1 MGTLAE
7 AFPFVQVS
15 TPGQGFG
22 DGVKGGK
29 KGLNESPDPQL
40 FSNLMAQY
48 ASVPMTEKEAKPPA
62 LERVFAALRGGL
74 SQLSPE
80 ALKLL
85 ASLKEGLQRE
95 APEALPLMK
104 EAADE
109 ALNAIPEEELRRLEA
124 LLSRAANRL
133 GMGEGGALAEA
144 GTQVQ
149 GTGAAER
156 ISLGASL
163 LSSQVLRTE
172 GPELDAKDGSA
183 DDEARPFASASAAA
197 GDSADD
203 GPSDADPVEGG
214 GAPLSPSVLAEVAV
228 LAEAAALQQGAAP
241 EGSGGR
247 PELKEVPAAR
257 DRGADSVSIALPP
270 DRPERAGEL
279 LSSEEEPLGEE
290 PLLSRFSGARREM
303 GRRIPVPAG
312 ENDAV
317 EQAAS
322 APEGDEGPGVGSAL
336 RSPREGTGREG
347 GRESGGDASRRRS
360 RGAEAARSHSSEE
373 LPRSAERTESRPDFQ
388 SFFDGILANRRP
400 AQPQAAPLEL
410 SRGAQPGELL
420 REGVENVV
428 RFARVNG
435 GHRASLIVDPPA
447 LGRVTV
453 ELSTGT
459 SGLEANIKV
468 SSEQVR
474 QLVQDQIVQ
483 LRMSLAQQGVQLA
496 QFSVDVQQ
504 DDGRRQQG
512 FLRGQGG
519 RRRARG
525 EASGED
531 DEAANAVFRVDLNQG
546 LLHWVG

>member
-1 MGTLAE
+1 M
-7 AFPFVQVS
+7 
-15 TPGQGFG
+15 
-22 DGVKGGK
+22 KGGK

-40 FSNLMAQY
+40 FSSLMAQY
-48 ASVPMTEKEAKPPA
+48 ASASLSAPGAEKEAEPPV
-62 LERVFAALRGGL
+62 LERVFDALKGGH

-85 ASLKEGLQRE
+85 ASLKEGLERE

-104 EAADE
+104 EAAE
-109 ALNAIPEEELRRLEA
+109 GALNAIPEEGLRRLEA

-133 GMGEGGALAEA
+133 EMGGALAE
-144 GTQVQ
+144 G
-149 GTGAAER
+149 GAAER
-156 ISLGASL
+156 SSLGASL
-163 LSSQVLRTE
+163 LSSLVMRT
-172 GPELDAKDGSA
+172 GDPEPNAKDGGA
-183 DDEARPFASASAAA
+183 DDEGRSFVGASAAA

-410 SRGAQPGELL
+410 SRGAQPGEVL

-512 FLRGQGG
+512 FSRGQGG

>member
-95 APEALPLMK
+95 AP
-104 EAADE
+104 
-109 ALNAIPEEELRRLEA
+109 EA

-247 PELKEVPAAR
+247 PELKEVPAAK
-257 DRGADSVSIALPP
+257 DRGADSTPIAVPP
-270 DRPERAGEL
+270 DRPEPAGEL
-279 LSSEEEPLGEE
+279 LAGEAGE
-290 PLLSRFSGARREM
+290 DPLLSRLPGARREM
-303 GRRIPVPAG
+303 GRKVSVSAEESEAG
-312 ENDAV
+312 

-322 APEGDEGPGVGSAL
+322 APDGDEGPGVGSAL
-336 RSPREGTGREG
+336 RSPHEGAGREG
-347 GRESGGDASRRRS
+347 GREPGGDASRRRS

-388 SFFDGILANRRP
+388 SFFDGILANRRS
-400 AQPQAAPLEL
+400 AQPSAAPLEL
-410 SRGAQPGELL
+410 SRGAQPGEVL

-435 GHRASLIVDPPA
+435 GHRANLIVDPPA
-447 LGRVTV
+447 LGRLTV
-453 ELSTGT
+453 ELATGT

-496 QFSVDVQQ
+496 QCSVDVQQ

>member
-7 AFPFVQVS
+7 AFPSVQVS

-22 DGVKGGK
+22 GEVKGGK
-29 KGLNESPDPQL
+29 KGLDEPSDPQL
-40 FSNLMAQY
+40 FSSLMAQY
-48 ASVPMTEKEAKPPA
+48 ASVPGTEREAEPPA
-62 LERVFAALRGGL
+62 LERVFAALKGGL
-74 SQLSPE
+74 FQLSPE

-95 APEALPLMK
+95 APEVLPLMK
-104 EAADE
+104 EAAEE

-133 GMGEGGALAEA
+133 GMGEGGALAEV
-144 GTQVQ
+144 GTQAQ

-156 ISLGASL
+156 ISFGASL

-172 GPELDAKDGSA
+172 GPELDTKDGSA
-183 DDEARPFASASAAA
+183 DDEDGLFA
-197 GDSADD
+197 GTSADGD
-203 GPSDADPVEGG
+203 PSDSDPVEGG
-214 GAPLSPSVLAEVAV
+214 GAPRALSL

-247 PELKEVPAAR
+247 PELKEVPAAK
-257 DRGADSVSIALPP
+257 DRGADSTPIAVPP
-270 DRPERAGEL
+270 DRPEPAGEL
-279 LSSEEEPLGEE
+279 LAGEAGE
-290 PLLSRFSGARREM
+290 DPLLSRLPGARREM
-303 GRRIPVPAG
+303 GRKVSVSAEESEAG
-312 ENDAV
+312 

-322 APEGDEGPGVGSAL
+322 APDGDEGPGVGSAL
-336 RSPREGTGREG
+336 RSPHEGAGREG
-347 GRESGGDASRRRS
+347 GREPGGDASRRRS

-388 SFFDGILANRRP
+388 FFFDGILANRRS
-400 AQPQAAPLEL
+400 AQPSAAPLEL
-410 SRGAQPGELL
+410 SRGAQPGEVL

-447 LGRVTV
+447 LGRLTV
-453 ELSTGT
+453 ELATGT

-512 FLRGQGG
+512 FSRGQGG

-531 DEAANAVFRVDLNQG
+531 DGAENAVFRVDLNQG
-546 LLHWVG
+546 LLHWVA

>member
-7 AFPFVQVS
+7 AFPSVQVS

-29 KGLNESPDPQL
+29 KGLGEPADPQL
-40 FSNLMAQY
+40 FSSLMAQY
-48 ASVPMTEKEAKPPA
+48 ASVPGTEREAEPPA
-62 LERVFAALRGGL
+62 LERVFEVLRGGL
-74 SQLSPE
+74 SRLSPE
-80 ALKLL
+80 ALKIL

-104 EAADE
+104 EAAEE
-109 ALNAIPEEELRRLEA
+109 ALSAIPEEELRRLEA

-133 GMGEGGALAEA
+133 GAEDGDALAEA
-144 GTQVQ
+144 GT
-149 GTGAAER
+149 GDAGAAER
-156 ISLGASL
+156 VSFRASQ
-163 LSSQVLRTE
+163 LSSPAFRTE
-172 GPELDAKDGSA
+172 DPGADGEDGGK
-183 DDEARPFASASAAA
+183 DDEGGFFADAADASNAAPA
-197 GDSADD
+197 
-203 GPSDADPVEGG
+203 EGG
-214 GAPLSPSVLAEVAV
+214 GAPVPPSI
-228 LAEAAALQQGAAP
+228 LAEAAVLQQGAMP
-241 EGSGGR
+241 EVSGCR
-247 PELKEVPAAR
+247 TELKEVPAAG
-257 DRGADSVSIALPP
+257 DRGADSMSITLPP
-270 DRPERAGEL
+270 DPAGEL
-279 LSSEEEPLGEE
+279 PAGEN
-290 PLLSRFSGARREM
+290 PSLSRLPGARRET
-303 GRRIPVPAG
+303 GRKVPLPGG
-312 ENDAV
+312 ENEAG

-322 APEGDEGPGVGSAL
+322 APDGDDGSGVASAL

-347 GRESGGDASRRRS
+347 GRESGGDASRKRS
-360 RGAEAARSHSSEE
+360 RGAEAARNHSSEE

-388 SFFDGILANRRP
+388 SFFDGILASRRP

-410 SRGAQPGELL
+410 SRGAQPGEVL

-428 RFARVNG
+428 RFARAGG

-447 LGRVTV
+447 LGRLTV
-453 ELSTGT
+453 ELATGT

-474 QLVQDQIVQ
+474 HLVQDQIVQ

-496 QFSVDVQQ
+496 HFSVDVQQ

-512 FLRGQGG
+512 FSRGQGG
-519 RRRARG
+519 RRRVRG

-546 LLHWVG
+546 LLHWVA

>member
-40 FSNLMAQY
+40 FSSLMAQY
-48 ASVPMTEKEAKPPA
+48 ASASPSVPGTEREAEPPA
-62 LERVFAALRGGL
+62 LERVFAALKGGL
-74 SQLSPE
+74 FQLSPE

-95 APEALPLMK
+95 APEVLPLMK
-104 EAADE
+104 EAAEE

-133 GMGEGGALAEA
+133 GMGEGGALAEV
-144 GTQVQ
+144 GTQAQ

-156 ISLGASL
+156 ISFGASL

-172 GPELDAKDGSA
+172 GPELDTKDGSA
-183 DDEARPFASASAAA
+183 DDEDGLFA
-197 GDSADD
+197 GTSADGD
-203 GPSDADPVEGG
+203 PSDSDPVEGG
-214 GAPLSPSVLAEVAV
+214 GAPLSLSL

-247 PELKEVPAAR
+247 PELKEVPAAK
-257 DRGADSVSIALPP
+257 DRGADSTPTAVPP
-270 DRPERAGEL
+270 ERPEPAGEL
-279 LSSEEEPLGEE
+279 LAGGAGED
-290 PLLSRFSGARREM
+290 PLLSRLPGARREM
-303 GRRIPVPAG
+303 GRKVSVSAEESEAG
-312 ENDAV
+312 EQAV
-317 EQAAS
+317 S
-322 APEGDEGPGVGSAL
+322 TPDGDEGPGVGSAL

-347 GRESGGDASRRRS
+347 GREPGGDASRRRS

-373 LPRSAERTESRPDFQ
+373 LPRGVERTESRPDFQ
-388 SFFDGILANRRP
+388 SFFDGILANRRS
-400 AQPQAAPLEL
+400 AQPSAAPLEL
-410 SRGAQPGELL
+410 SRGAQPGEVL

-447 LGRVTV
+447 LGRLTV
-453 ELSTGT
+453 ELATGT

-474 QLVQDQIVQ
+474 HLVQDQIVQ

-512 FLRGQGG
+512 FSRGQGG

-531 DEAANAVFRVDLNQG
+531 DGAANAVFRVDLNQG
-546 LLHWVG
+546 LLHWVA

>member
-1 MGTLAE
+1 MAE

-40 FSNLMAQY
+40 FSSLMAQY
-48 ASVPMTEKEAKPPA
+48 ASASPSVPGTEREAEPPA
-62 LERVFAALRGGL
+62 LERVFAALKGGL
-74 SQLSPE
+74 FQLSPE

-95 APEALPLMK
+95 APEVLPLMK
-104 EAADE
+104 EAAEE

-133 GMGEGGALAEA
+133 GMGEGGALAEV
-144 GTQVQ
+144 GTQAQ

-156 ISLGASL
+156 ISFGASL

-183 DDEARPFASASAAA
+183 DDEDGLFA
-197 GDSADD
+197 GTSADGD
-203 GPSDADPVEGG
+203 PSDSDPVEGG
-214 GAPLSPSVLAEVAV
+214 GAPLHLPFPV

-247 PELKEVPAAR
+247 PELKEVPAAK
-257 DRGADSVSIALPP
+257 DRGADSTPTAVPP
-270 DRPERAGEL
+270 ERPEPAGEL
-279 LSSEEEPLGEE
+279 LAGGAREEPL
-290 PLLSRFSGARREM
+290 PSRLPGARREM
-303 GRRIPVPAG
+303 GRRSPVPAG

>member
-7 AFPFVQVS
+7 AFPSVQVS

-29 KGLNESPDPQL
+29 KGLGEPADPQL
-40 FSNLMAQY
+40 FSSLMAQY
-48 ASVPMTEKEAKPPA
+48 ASVPGMEREAEPPA
-62 LERVFAALRGGL
+62 LERVFEVLRGGL
-74 SQLSPE
+74 SRLSPE
-80 ALKLL
+80 ALKIL

-104 EAADE
+104 EAAEE
-109 ALNAIPEEELRRLEA
+109 ALSAIPEEELRRLEA

-133 GMGEGGALAEA
+133 GMGEGGALAE
-144 GTQVQ
+144 G
-149 GTGAAER
+149 GAAER
-156 ISLGASL
+156 SSLGASL
-163 LSSQVLRTE
+163 LSSLVMRT
-172 GPELDAKDGSA
+172 GDPEPNAKDGGA
-183 DDEARPFASASAAA
+183 DDEGRSVVGASAAA

-247 PELKEVPAAR
+247 PELKEVPAAK
-257 DRGADSVSIALPP
+257 DRGADSTPTAVPP
-270 DRPERAGEL
+270 ERPEPAGEL
-279 LSSEEEPLGEE
+279 LAGGAGED
-290 PLLSRFSGARREM
+290 PLLSRLPGARREM
-303 GRRIPVPAG
+303 GRKVSVSAEESEAG
-312 ENDAV
+312 EQAV
-317 EQAAS
+317 S
-322 APEGDEGPGVGSAL
+322 TPDGDEGPGVGSAL

-347 GRESGGDASRRRS
+347 GREPGGDAFRRRS

-373 LPRSAERTESRPDFQ
+373 LPRSVERTESRPDFQ
-388 SFFDGILANRRP
+388 SFFDGILANRRS
-400 AQPQAAPLEL
+400 AQPSAAPLEL
-410 SRGAQPGELL
+410 SRGAQPGEVL

-447 LGRVTV
+447 LGRLTV
-453 ELSTGT
+453 ELATGT
-459 SGLEANIKV
+459 SGLEANITV

-474 QLVQDQIVQ
+474 HLVQDQIVQ

-512 FLRGQGG
+512 FSRGQGG

>member
-29 KGLNESPDPQL
+29 KGLDEPADPQL
-40 FSNLMAQY
+40 FSSLMAQY
-48 ASVPMTEKEAKPPA
+48 ASVPGAEREVEPPA
-62 LERVFAALRGGL
+62 LERVFEALKGGH

-85 ASLKEGLQRE
+85 ASLKEGLERE

-104 EAADE
+104 EAAE
-109 ALNAIPEEELRRLEA
+109 GALNAIPEEGLRRLEA

-133 GMGEGGALAEA
+133 EMGGALAE
-144 GTQVQ
+144 G
-149 GTGAAER
+149 GAAER
-156 ISLGASL
+156 SSLGASL
-163 LSSQVLRTE
+163 PSSLVMRTGDLE
-172 GPELDAKDGSA
+172 PNAKDGGA
-183 DDEARPFASASAAA
+183 EDESRSFVGASVAA
-197 GDSADD
+197 GDSADGD
-203 GPSDADPVEGG
+203 PSDPDPVEGG
-214 GAPLSPSVLAEVAV
+214 GAPLPPSVLAEVA
-228 LAEAAALQQGAAP
+228 ALQQGAAL
-241 EGSGGR
+241 EGSEGR

-257 DRGADSVSIALPP
+257 DRVADSMSIAVPP
-270 DRPERAGEL
+270 DCPERAGEL
-279 LSSEEEPLGEE
+279 RSLGEE
-290 PLLSRFSGARREM
+290 PLLSRLPGARREM
-303 GRRIPVPAG
+303 GRKVPVPAG

-360 RGAEAARSHSSEE
+360 RGAEAARSNSSEE

-512 FLRGQGG
+512 FSRGQGG

-531 DEAANAVFRVDLNQG
+531 DEASNAVFRVDLNQG

>member
-1 MGTLAE
+1 MAE
-7 AFPFVQVS
+7 AFPSVQVS
-15 TPGQGFG
+15 TPGQEFG
-22 DGVKGGK
+22 GEVKGGK
-29 KGLNESPDPQL
+29 KGLDEPSDPQL

-104 EAADE
+104 EAAEE
-109 ALNAIPEEELRRLEA
+109 ALNAIPEEELRRMEA

-133 GMGEGGALAEA
+133 EMGGALAE
-144 GTQVQ
+144 G
-149 GTGAAER
+149 GAAER
-156 ISLGASL
+156 SSLGASL
-163 LSSQVLRTE
+163 LSSLVMRT
-172 GPELDAKDGSA
+172 GAPEPNAKDGGA
-183 DDEARPFASASAAA
+183 DDEGRSFVGASAAA

-512 FLRGQGG
+512 FSRGQGG
-519 RRRARG
+519 RRRVHG

-546 LLHWVG
+546 LLHWVA

>member
-7 AFPFVQVS
+7 AFPSVQVS

-22 DGVKGGK
+22 GEVKGGK
-29 KGLNESPDPQL
+29 KGLDEPSDPQL
-40 FSNLMAQY
+40 FSSLMAQY
-48 ASVPMTEKEAKPPA
+48 ASVPGTEREAEPPA
-62 LERVFAALRGGL
+62 LERVFAALKGGL
-74 SQLSPE
+74 FQLSPE

-95 APEALPLMK
+95 APEVLPLMK
-104 EAADE
+104 EAAEE

-133 GMGEGGALAEA
+133 GMGEGGALAEV
-144 GTQVQ
+144 GTQAQ

-156 ISLGASL
+156 ISFGASL

-183 DDEARPFASASAAA
+183 DDEDGLFA
-197 GDSADD
+197 GTSADGD
-203 GPSDADPVEGG
+203 PSDSDPVEGG
-214 GAPLSPSVLAEVAV
+214 GAPLHLPFPV

-247 PELKEVPAAR
+247 PELKEVPAAK
-257 DRGADSVSIALPP
+257 DRGADSTPTAVPP
-270 DRPERAGEL
+270 ERPEPAGEL
-279 LSSEEEPLGEE
+279 LAGGAREEPL
-290 PLLSRFSGARREM
+290 PSRLPGARREM
-303 GRRIPVPAG
+303 GRRSPVPAG

-410 SRGAQPGELL
+410 SRGAQPGEVL

-447 LGRVTV
+447 LGRLTV
-453 ELSTGT
+453 ELATGT

-474 QLVQDQIVQ
+474 HLVQDQIVQ

-496 QFSVDVQQ
+496 YFSVDVQQ

-512 FLRGQGG
+512 FSRGQGG
-519 RRRARG
+519 RRRVRG

-546 LLHWVG
+546 LLHWVA